1 MIVCCTQFSHELQ
14 HNFGILAIAVIAI
27 CLQRADAP
35 CILQTYCSFHVEVQ
49 LV

>member
-1 MIVCCTQFSHELQ
+1 MISCCTQFSHEIL
-14 HNFGILAIAVIAI
+14 HNFGILAILIIAI

-35 CILQTYCSFHVEVQ
+35 RVLQTCCSFHVEVL